1 MQTYTRANLE
11 VATFARN
18 MLREVVFEQIRKEE
32 YPNCLSRQQAVF
44 GCRTLQELLAYVMET
59 GREAEGLYEV
69 TPVSKQTAVQLGSW
83 DMTAISAMSPSNHF
97 YPTLLAVAR
106 QYWGTAPIHKVEVLM
121 GGPVRITKVIRPPE
135 TETPTA

>member
-1 MQTYTRANLE
+1 MQAYTRANLE

-32 YPNCLSRQQAVF
+32 YPNRLSRQQAVF
-44 GCRTLQELLAYVMET
+44 GCQTLQELLAYVTET
-59 GREAEGLYEV
+59 GREAEGLYKV
-69 TPVSKQTAVQLGSW
+69 TPVSTQAVVQLGLW

-106 QYWGTAPIHKVEVLM
+106 RYWGTTPVHKVEVLI
-121 GGPVRITKVIRPPE
+121 GGPVRITRVIRLPG
-135 TETPTA
+135 TAAPAA